1 MSMEWNLQQVAEP
14 PYELY
19 LLFLIAN
26 DKWMVVGGNNILKD
40 IVVSSSWKCCF
51 SLCF

>member
-19 LLFLIAN
+19 LLFLMPCVKLTGWQSAQE
-26 DKWMVVGGNNILKD
+26 M
-40 IVVSSSWKCCF
+40 S
-51 SLCF
+51 